1 MQKENATTLQILQ
14 SMEISEVSNKKS
26 RLKRDFLLLAR
37 WLRGNACGEV
47 AQGKWPAAKGKVRH
61 TDQKVP
67 QNIYIAAS
75 PLNTK
80 SVPLYNLMRHTTPL
94 GEARSP

>member
-1 MQKENATTLQILQ
+1 M
-14 SMEISEVSNKKS
+14 
-26 RLKRDFLLLAR
+26 RDFLLRAR

-47 AQGKWPAAKGKVRH
+47 AQGEWPAAKGKVRR

-75 PLNTK
+75 PLNIK
-80 SVPLYNLMRHTTPL
+80 SVPLYNLMRHTTPS